1 MYIVKKVKALD
12 GMKLLVTFRN
22 GAKKLY
28 DVGALYEELPQF
40 RALEDDKTLFL
51 GVHVDVG
58 GYGISWND
66 ELDLAAEELW
76 QNGEDTGERE
86 MPDVLET
93 LAESLC
99 AMRKK
104 VGMTQV
110 QLAKKTGIAQADIS
124 KIERGLANPSLS
136 TLKRLADG
144 MGVRLQ
150 IGFVDNIGGHIV

>member
-22 GAKKLY
+22 GVEKLY

-40 RALEDDKTLFL
+40 RVLEDDKTLFS

-76 QNGEDTGERE
+76 GNGEDTGERKC
-86 MPDVLET
+86 PDVLET

-99 AMRKK
+99 TMRKS

-150 IGFVDNIGGHIV
+150 IEFAERCFR